1 MKIDD
6 DCLDTGDF
14 VFSLR
19 VGARIMT
26 IIFLTHRISA
36 ALGISNGTRVGRF
49 EGGCQICSSQPQ
61 LPHQQHCCSA
71 LQRVGSEVL
80 HCDDA

>member
-6 DCLDTGDF
+6 DDYLDTGDF

-26 IIFLTHRISA
+26 IIF
-36 ALGISNGTRVGRF
+36 
-49 EGGCQICSSQPQ
+49 
-61 LPHQQHCCSA
+61 
-71 LQRVGSEVL
+71 
-80 HCDDA
+80 